1 MNDEGLDTRDLI
13 LALELPNASLIT
25 SYNDFNFSGNEI
37 GAMGIFQAFHI
48 VNFFD
53 GFPEWRN
60 LTFDFNMN
68 GLTSEQSILDALFMR
83 IEWGRVSHFYA
94 NYNTITGTI
103 PSNISGKNT
112 MESLDLSW
120 NYISGSIPKEFERLA
135 SLQLLNLAGNV
146 LTSSIPST
154 FANLTRLQLL
164 NLSDNYN
171 RGRHT
176 RAIWANGS
184 PF

>member
-1 MNDEGLDTRDLI
+1 MCVITDSRFCSTLAMLDVSDNRLTVLPDHMTDFPNLYELYIFQNPLLKSDALIKFGNFNYSQMNDEGLDTRDLI

-83 IEWGRVSHFYA
+83 IEWGRVSHFMQ
-94 NYNTITGTI
+94 TIILLLGQ
-103 PSNISGKNT
+103 
-112 MESLDLSW
+112 
-120 NYISGSIPKEFERLA
+120 YRLIYQA
-135 SLQLLNLAGNV
+135 RIQWRV
-146 LTSSIPST
+146 
-154 FANLTRLQLL
+154 
-164 NLSDNYN
+164 
-171 RGRHT
+171 
-176 RAIWANGS
+176 
-184 PF
+184 